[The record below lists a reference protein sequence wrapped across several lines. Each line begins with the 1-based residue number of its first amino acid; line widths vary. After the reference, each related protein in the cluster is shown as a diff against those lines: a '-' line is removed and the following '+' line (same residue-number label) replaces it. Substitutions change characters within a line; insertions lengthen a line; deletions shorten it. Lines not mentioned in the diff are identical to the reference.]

1 MKNVLYTFKNKLYLY
16 TIINEI
22 YFQKFLH
29 RKDSKMDK
37 LSPKFWI
44 ITLMVFAAAFVR
56 LIPHPPN
63 FAPIAAMALFGGAYF
78 SKKWAAFLVPLAA
91 MFITDLI
98 LGFHSTMWAVYL
110 SFALI
115 VVIGMLMIK
124 QKKITN
130 IFFASV
136 TSSVAF
142 FIITNFGAW
151 LTSPF
156 YAKTGAG
163 LAACYTSAI
172 PFFHQTLL
180 SDLFFVG
187 ILFGAY
193 HLIKTK
199 YPVLAESKV

>member
-1 MKNVLYTFKNKLYLY
+1 ML
-16 TIINEI
+16 NEV
-22 YFQKFLH
+22 KSPNSGERLT
-29 RKDSKMDK
+29 
-37 LSPKFWI
+37 PKFWI
-44 ITLMVFAAAFVR
+44 LTFMIFAAAFVR

-78 SKKWAAFLVPLAA
+78 NKKWAAFLVPIAA

-98 LGFHSTMWAVYL
+98 IGFHETMWAVYL

-115 VVIGMLMIK
+115 VVIGMYLLK
-124 QKKITN
+124 EKKLGN

-136 TSSVAF
+136 ISSVSF
-142 FIITNFGAW
+142 FIITNFGIW
-151 LTSPF
+151 ISTGY

-163 LAACYTSAI
+163 LAACYTAAI

-187 ILFGAY
+187 MLFGLY
-193 HLIKTK
+193 HLAKIKF
-199 YPVLAESKV
+199 PVLAGSKV